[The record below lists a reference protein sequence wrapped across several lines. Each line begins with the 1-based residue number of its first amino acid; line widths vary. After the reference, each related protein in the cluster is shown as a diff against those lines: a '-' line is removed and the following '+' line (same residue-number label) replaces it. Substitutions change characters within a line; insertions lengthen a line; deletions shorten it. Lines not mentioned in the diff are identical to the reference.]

1 MKKVPEFLKPLKKA
15 RSIVTGQASR
25 FAFSNFDQA
34 FPFSMHANC
43 TELLSHVE
51 VIKPKKVYTL
61 YGFDSEF
68 AAIVR
73 QKLKIPA
80 RPIKMARE
88 IPTLEDY
95 L

>member
-1 MKKVPEFLKPLKKA
+1 MKA
-15 RSIVTGQASR
+15 I
-25 FAFSNFDQA
+25 N
-34 FPFSMHANC
+34 
-43 TELLSHVE
+43 
-51 VIKPKKVYTL
+51 PKKVYTL

-88 IPTLEDY
+88 KPTLEDY